1 MNSDEED
8 VQIIFKPDVAKKLAP
23 RIIALFVVVFLP
35 LLIIIWSQETLSSWF
50 GEPTPSSLPYLSII
64 ALLIGWYAFGL
75 GILLPWTGKRIDV
88 FIDRKAHRKNDSDS
102 YDE

>member
-1 MNSDEED
+1 MNSEEED
-8 VQIIFKPDVAKKLAP
+8 VRIIFNPEAAKKLAL
-23 RIIALFVVVFLP
+23 RIIALLVVVFLP

-50 GEPTPSSLPYLSII
+50 GEPNPSSLPYLSIVV
-64 ALLIGWYAFGL
+64 LLIGWYTFGL